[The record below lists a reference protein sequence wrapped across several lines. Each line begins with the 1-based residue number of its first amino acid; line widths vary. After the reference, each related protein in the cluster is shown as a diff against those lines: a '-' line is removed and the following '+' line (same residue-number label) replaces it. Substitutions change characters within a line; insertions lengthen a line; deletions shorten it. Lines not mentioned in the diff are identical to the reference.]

1 MKKQLIRVVF
11 MTAKQVRIAILSVKL
26 TNKFGDSL
34 TGQKAIL
41 SVKLTIIK
49 SNQSGDCNNIKNI

>member
-1 MKKQLIRVVF
+1 

-26 TNKFGDSL
+26 TIIKSNKFGDSL

-41 SVKLTIIK
+41 SIKLTIIK
-49 SNQSGDCNNIKNI
+49 SNKSGDYNNIKNI